1 MTLLDDSIFAGII
14 ASTPL
19 VSIDLIVWNKSAE
32 VLLGKRQNRPA
43 MGYWFVPG
51 GRIRKN
57 ERLCEALKRIAQGEL
72 GLTATAGKLLG
83 AFDHFYDDNTFGTPG
98 FGTHYVALGY
108 ELTISADT
116 PIIQDAQHTDFKWWN
131 VDALLLSEEVHPN
144 TKLYFSD
151 APQWI

>member
-1 MTLLDDSIFAGII
+1 MLLLEDPIFAGVI
-14 ASTPL
+14 AATPL

-57 ERLCEALKRIAQGEL
+57 ERLRDALKRIALGEL
-72 GLTATAGKLLG
+72 GFTATAGKLLG

-108 ELTISADT
+108 ELKMSADT
-116 PIIQDAQHTDFKWWN
+116 PIIQDAQHTEFKWWN
-131 VDALLLSEEVHPN
+131 VDALLLSDAVHPN

-151 APQWI
+151 TAQ